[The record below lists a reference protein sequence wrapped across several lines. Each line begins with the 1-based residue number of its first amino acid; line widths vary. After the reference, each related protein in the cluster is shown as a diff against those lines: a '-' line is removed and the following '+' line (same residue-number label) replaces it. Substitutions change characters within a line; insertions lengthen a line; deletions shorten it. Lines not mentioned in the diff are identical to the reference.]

1 MSEELPIVLVSG
13 VSGFV
18 GSHVCLAF
26 LKDGGF
32 RVRGTVRDPTNEK
45 KVAPLRKTF
54 GEYFDKLELVKAD
67 LNDGEAWKT
76 AMKGV
81 TYVAHVASPV
91 PDPKGKQDYETIVT
105 PAING
110 CKFVAEAAALNGVKR
125 IVFCSSLA
133 AI

>member
-13 VSGFV
+13 VSGFI

-45 KVAPLRKTF
+45 KIAPLKKTF

-67 LNDGEAWKT
+67 LNEGEAWKT
-76 AMKGV
+76 AM
-81 TYVAHVASPV
+81 
-91 PDPKGKQDYETIVT
+91 
-105 PAING
+105 
-110 CKFVAEAAALNGVKR
+110 
-125 IVFCSSLA
+125 
-133 AI
+133 